1 MEVIDNLQCLLES
14 RKSTAPVMIVG
25 DMNTGLP
32 QKPRISLDWYKNRP
46 FSKRSLLLY
55 DFLCE
60 NELCVGNFAFNQD
73 YSYTYFKKDINSYID
88 HVFLSSYAMKCVV
101 KCVILPHEADNVSDH
116 LPISTEINLV
126 SKGNKDMS
134 SKGKELQIY
143 PKGYWSDPV
152 FQKSYA
158 MEVEN
163 ALKSCVI
170 KDMQTVTEKSAGNY
184 INSRSRTICEIL
196 HTSVERCLLKYPP
209 KKKFRNKPWWNKE
222 CFKARRRNRLFHY
235 LWKEAGRPSSSNVY
249 ETYKSAKRHYRQTC
263 HKAMQNKIAM
273 PFKTLDRLHSAKNSK
288 QFWNIVRKSKKND
301 VQDDA
306 ISNSTLTEYL

>member
-1 MEVIDNLQCLLES
+1 MGVIDNLQCLLES
-14 RKSTAPVMIVG
+14 RESTAPVMIVG
-25 DMNTGLP
+25 DMNTSLP

-46 FSKRSLLLY
+46 FSKRSLLLN

-143 PKGYWSDPV
+143 PEGNWS
-152 FQKSYA
+152 SY
-158 MEVEN
+158 
-163 ALKSCVI
+163 
-170 KDMQTVTEKSAGNY
+170 
-184 INSRSRTICEIL
+184 
-196 HTSVERCLLKYPP
+196 
-209 KKKFRNKPWWNKE
+209 
-222 CFKARRRNRLFHY
+222 
-235 LWKEAGRPSSSNVY
+235 
-249 ETYKSAKRHYRQTC
+249 
-263 HKAMQNKIAM
+263 
-273 PFKTLDRLHSAKNSK
+273 
-288 QFWNIVRKSKKND
+288 
-301 VQDDA
+301 
-306 ISNSTLTEYL
+306 ISEELCNGG